1 MAVAWLS
8 GPLLQ
13 LERMKQGR
21 VMPAP
26 ESSSQK
32 SDLTANDDGVKSW
45 RPVLGFIVADTSLKP
60 LFANSEAIAILTYPG
75 PPPQSI
81 FDMFHKKLRPGF
93 SNGSSSRTKQNGANP
108 IFAFQSG
115 RRTYFCRTLLLN
127 GDSKGS
133 TGSARLLMLERK
145 MSGTPALFQ
154 LSRQFQLTQREHQA
168 VSLLLQGLSNKE
180 MAKKMGI
187 SEHTVKVYLRMA
199 TVRMGVSGRAAIVTK
214 IVDVLW
220 SSVNSE

>member
-1 MAVAWLS
+1 MANAWHS
-8 GPLLQ
+8 GPLLRF
-13 LERMKQGR
+13 ERMKQGR

-32 SDLTANDDGVKSW
+32 SDLTANDDGFKSL

-60 LFANSEAIAILTYPG
+60 LLANSEAIAILTYPG

-81 FDMFHKKLRPGF
+81 SDMFHKKLHPGF
-93 SNGSSSRTKQNGANP
+93 SNGSGSRTKKNGTYP
-108 IFAFQSG
+108 IFTFQSG
-115 RRTYFCRTLLLN
+115 RRTYLCRTLLLN
-127 GDSKGS
+127 ADNKGS
-133 TGSARLLMLERK
+133 NGSARLLMLERK

-154 LSRQFQLTQREHQA
+154 LSRQFQLTQREHQV

-187 SEHTVKVYLRMA
+187 SENTVKAFLRMA
-199 TVRMGVSGRAAIVTK
+199 TVRMGVSGRSAIVTK

-220 SSVNSE
+220 SSATSE